1 MNRPLDLQKKE
12 LRKILKEKR
21 NALDPDTCRSSDTA
35 IFKAIT
41 SWDVYQK
48 AETVFCFVGTEDEIN
63 TRPVLEDLLKRGK
76 QVGVP
81 KCISKGI
88 MEVYKIRSFD
98 DLEPGKYGILEP
110 KEGCEKISPKAIHLA
125 LIPCL
130 SSAALP
136 LCVMRSQWR
145 PTTGPL
151 IL

>member
-63 TRPVLEDLLKRGK
+63 TRPVLERKTGGCTEMYQQRH
-76 QVGVP
+76 
-81 KCISKGI
+81 
-88 MEVYKIRSFD
+88 
-98 DLEPGKYGILEP
+98 YGSI
-110 KEGCEKISPKAIHLA
+110 
-125 LIPCL
+125 
-130 SSAALP
+130 
-136 LCVMRSQWR
+136 
-145 PTTGPL
+145 
-151 IL
+151 

>member
-63 TRPVLEDLLKRGK
+63 TRPVLENTEFWSQK
-76 QVGVP
+76 
-81 KCISKGI
+81 
-88 MEVYKIRSFD
+88 
-98 DLEPGKYGILEP
+98 
-110 KEGCEKISPKAIHLA
+110 KAVKKSHRKPSIWH
-125 LIPCL
+125 
-130 SSAALP
+130 
-136 LCVMRSQWR
+136 
-145 PTTGPL
+145 
-151 IL
+151 